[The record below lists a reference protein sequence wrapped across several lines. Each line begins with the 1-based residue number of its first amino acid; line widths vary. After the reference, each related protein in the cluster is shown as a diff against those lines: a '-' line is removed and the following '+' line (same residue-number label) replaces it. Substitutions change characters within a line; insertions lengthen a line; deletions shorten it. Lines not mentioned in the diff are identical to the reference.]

1 MALQI
6 SNQQLYNTTSPPKLP
21 NMQVIKFALFS
32 LLVAVAVAQDGSGS
46 GADRGVD
53 DAGADVTTSLDS
65 PAKVGKPGKGKGDVV
80 DPSMS
85 PLARV
90 SPGSKVGKG
99 KGSGSGKGG
108 HKGKAGNVSF
118 GKMISGL
125 FQLAC
130 AASLGCPNFRHC
142 TAPVH
147 G

>member
-1 MALQI
+1 LQI

-53 DAGADVTTSLDS
+53 DAGAEVTS

-142 TAPVH
+142 TAPAH